1 LKKEGFNLF
10 EQEISIE
17 LNTPFEATYSLITTA
32 AGEYI
37 NKGRSL
43 LKKGQLNE
51 AIENLAEALK
61 RGPTGTELSQVHIL
75 LGEAFLQSKTYDQAF
90 AYYQKAAESPEYATQ
105 AELGMADA
113 QAGLGQ
119 NDQALVRLIKV
130 LVNTKDP
137 KVQSQA
143 ESLYHKM
150 YPMKSVLYIATQP
163 EGASLSINGNPLSQ
177 VTPVIL
183 SDLLVGSYRVAIQ
196 KQGFKPFETRV
207 TLALSTVKPLV
218 ITLEPAPQ

>member
-1 LKKEGFNLF
+1 
-10 EQEISIE
+10 
-17 LNTPFEATYSLITTA
+17 
-32 AGEYI
+32 
-37 NKGRSL
+37 
-43 LKKGQLNE
+43 
-51 AIENLAEALK
+51 
-61 RGPTGTELSQVHIL
+61 
-75 LGEAFLQSKTYDQAF
+75 
-90 AYYQKAAESPEYATQ
+90 
-105 AELGMADA
+105 
-113 QAGLGQ
+113 
-119 NDQALVRLIKV
+119 
-130 LVNTKDP
+130 
-137 KVQSQA
+137 
-143 ESLYHKM
+143 M